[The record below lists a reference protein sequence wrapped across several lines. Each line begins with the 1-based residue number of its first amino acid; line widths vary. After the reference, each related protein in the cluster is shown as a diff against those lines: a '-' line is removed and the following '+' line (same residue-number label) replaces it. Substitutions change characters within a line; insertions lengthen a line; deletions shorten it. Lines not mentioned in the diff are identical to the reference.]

1 MWILLA
7 VALSACAYYSS
18 VGFGVFWPA
27 VWIAPIPVLAVA
39 FRSSWRTAACA
50 AFAAYFIGNLNLFAF
65 LGRVMPVP
73 LVLAALAATAL
84 VCPLAVLAARLA
96 ARRLPPA
103 AAAFAF
109 PAAWTSY
116 EFLVSL
122 LSPHGT
128 AMNLAYSQTGCLP
141 LLQIASITG
150 LWGVTFVVTLV
161 PSAIA
166 VAWYRRAVSALA
178 PAAVV
183 VGVVLGYGV
192 ARLQNAP
199 PQPAVRVGLAAT
211 DRGIETAFRTDDP
224 AKALA
229 VAQNY
234 AHRIARL
241 AAGGAQVVVLPEK
254 FVGVTRADSSA
265 IEQVFS
271 EAARAAHV
279 TVIAGFNR
287 FTQRPPRNVA
297 AVFAPDGRL
306 VLEYEK
312 RHMLPG
318 PETGY
323 EIGTAVGL
331 FSGPVAQWGVAICK
345 DMDFPA
351 WSRAYG
357 RRGVR
362 ILAVPAWDFISDGRL
377 HSRMAVMRAV
387 EDGFSMA
394 RAAQQGLLT
403 FSDAYGRIIGETT
416 SYTAPEALL
425 VRSVPAGPGATVY
438 NSLGDWF
445 GWSCVL
451 GLTGIICWALG
462 SKRR

>member
-7 VALSACAYYSS
+7 VALSACAYYGS

-50 AFAAYFIGNLNLFAF
+50 AFAAYFIGNLNLFPF
-65 LGRVMPVP
+65 LARVMPAALVTA
-73 LVLAALAATAL
+73 VLAASAL

-96 ARRLPPA
+96 VRRLPPA
-103 AAAFAF
+103 AAACAF
-109 PAAWTSY
+109 PAAWTAC
-116 EFLVSL
+116 EFLVAR

-128 AMNLAYSQTGCLP
+128 FMNLAYSQTGCLP

-166 VAWYRRAVSALA
+166 VAWHRRAVWALA
-178 PAAVV
+178 PAAV

-199 PQPAVRVGLAAT
+199 TQPMVRVGLAAT
-211 DRGIETAFRTDDP
+211 DGGIETAFRTDDP

-229 VAQNY
+229 VAQDY
-234 AHRIARL
+234 AHRVARL
-241 AAGGAQVVVLPEK
+241 AAEGAQVVVLPEK
-254 FVGVTRADSSA
+254 FVGLTPADSNA

-287 FTQRPPRNVA
+287 FTPQPPRNVA

-323 EIGTAVGL
+323 EIGTTVGL
-331 FSGPVAQWGVAICK
+331 FSGPAAQWGVAICK

-351 WSRAYG
+351 WSRVYG

-362 ILAVPAWDFISDGRL
+362 ILAVPAWDFVADGRL

-403 FSDAYGRIIGETT
+403 FSDAYGRILGEAA

-438 NSLGDWF
+438 NRLGDWF

-451 GLTGIICWALG
+451 GLTGIIYWALG
-462 SKRR
+462 SKGH